1 MQNSVV
7 LIIRDGWGINPNTYH
22 NAVKN
27 AHTPN
32 TDSLLKKYPNT
43 ILDASGKSVGLPDGY
58 QGSSEVGH
66 LNIGAGRIVEQ
77 EMTRIMRN
85 IQDGSFFKSPI
96 FQKAVKNV
104 LNNNSSLH
112 VMGLIQDEGVH
123 AHQDHLFAIMKYA
136 KEQGVK
142 KLYIHFFADGRDTAP
157 RSALGYISA
166 VEEKIRE
173 YGIGEIATVIGRY
186 YAMDRAKK
194 WQLTTTAYNAITRA
208 QGTRID
214 NIEDAIKDAY
224 KTRTSND
231 KDMFDEYIPPMIV
244 RNFNGIRDG
253 DSVIHLN
260 YRQDRAIQLTM
271 AFVEDNYPGERWKKF
286 DIVYCGLTR
295 YYDTFRYNM
304 LEAMDDTEGMNNLL
318 GQVLSKNGLRQIRIS
333 ETQKFRHV
341 TSFFNG
347 KRIKPYP
354 NEEQIEMKGVYDPA
368 TFADHPEMNAF
379 DITMEAVKRINSN
392 EFSLMVIN
400 LANCDM
406 VGHTGNYEAAK
417 RAVEVVDECVGT
429 IVDKVLSKKKIALIT
444 ADHGNAE
451 EMINYKTG
459 IPKTSH
465 TKNPVEFI
473 YVADD
478 HKNIKLIERG
488 TLSDIAPT
496 ILYLL
501 DIEKPAEMTSN
512 NLIISNPPFFIH

>member
-1 MQNSVV
+1 MQKSVV
-7 LIIRDGWGINPNTYH
+7 LIIRDGWGINPNTDH

-32 TDSLLKKYPNT
+32 VDSLLRKYPNT
-43 ILDASGKSVGLPDGY
+43 ILEASGKSVGLPEGY

-77 EMTRIMRN
+77 EMTRIMHD
-85 IQDGSFFKSPI
+85 IQDGSFFNSHI
-96 FQKAVKNV
+96 FQKAIKNV

-112 VMGLIQDEGVH
+112 VMGLVQDEGVH

-136 KEQGVK
+136 KEHDVK

-157 RSALGYISA
+157 RSALGYIGA
-166 VEEKIRE
+166 VEEKIKE

-208 QGTRID
+208 QGTK
-214 NIEDAIKDAY
+214 IENVKDAIQDAY
-224 KTRTSND
+224 KTRTPND
-231 KDMFDEYIPPMIV
+231 KEMFDEYIPPLIV
-244 RNFNGIRDG
+244 GNFKGIKDG

-271 AFVEDNYPGERWKKF
+271 AFVEDNYPGERWKKL
-286 DIVYCGLTR
+286 DVVYCGLTR
-295 YYDTFRYNM
+295 YYDTFPYNM
-304 LEAMDDTEGMNNLL
+304 LEPMDDRGGMDNLL
-318 GQVLSKNGLRQIRIS
+318 GQILSQNGLRQIRIS

-347 KRIKPYP
+347 KRIEPFP
-354 NEEQIEMKGVYDPA
+354 NEEQIEIKGIYDPA
-368 TFADHPEMNAF
+368 TFADHPEMNAY
-379 DITMEAVKRINSN
+379 DVTNEAVKRINSN

-417 RAVEVVDECVGT
+417 KAVEVVDECVGT
-429 IVDKVLSKKKIALIT
+429 IVEKVLSQNKIALIT

-451 EMINYKTG
+451 KMIDYKTN

-465 TKNPVEFI
+465 TKDPVEFI
-473 YVADD
+473 YVAEDY
-478 HKNIKLIERG
+478 NNVKLIEKG
-488 TLSDIAPT
+488 ILSDIAPT

-501 DIEKPAEMTSN
+501 GIKQPTEMTSK
-512 NLIISNPPFFIH
+512 NLIASKNP

>member
-1 MQNSVV
+1 MQKSIV
-7 LIIRDGWGINPNTYH
+7 LIIRDGWGINPNPDY

-43 ILDASGKSVGLPDGY
+43 ILEASGKSVGLPGGY

-66 LNIGAGRIVEQ
+66 LNMGAGRIVEQ
-77 EMTRIMRN
+77 EMTKIMN
-85 IQDGSFFKSPI
+85 DIQAGHFFNSPV
-96 FQKAVKNV
+96 FQKAIKNV
-104 LNNNSSLH
+104 LVNNSALH
-112 VMGLIQDEGVH
+112 VMGLVQDEGVH

-136 KEQGVK
+136 KERGVK

-157 RSALGYISA
+157 KSAQGYIGTLK
-166 VEEKIRE
+166 EKIAE
-173 YGIGEIATVIGRY
+173 YKIGEIATIIGRY
-186 YAMDRAKK
+186 YAMDRGKN
-194 WQLTTTAYNAITRA
+194 WHLTTTAYNAITK
-208 QGTRID
+208 GHGKRIE
-214 NIEDAIKDAY
+214 NIEEAILNVY
-224 KTRTSND
+224 KTKTPNG
-231 KDMFDEYIPPMIV
+231 KEMFDEYIPPLIV
-244 RNFNGIRDG
+244 GNYEGIKDG
-253 DSVIHLN
+253 DSVIHFN

-271 AFVEDNYPGERWKKF
+271 AFVENDYPGERWKKF

-295 YYDTFRYNM
+295 YYDTFPYNM
-304 LEAMDDTEGMNNLL
+304 LEPMDDRGGMDNLL
-318 GQVLSKNGLRQIRIS
+318 GEILSKKGLKQIRLA

-347 KRIKPYP
+347 KSTKPFP
-354 NEEQIEMKGVYDPA
+354 GEKQIEIAGTFDPA
-368 TFADHPEMNAF
+368 TFADHPEMNAY
-379 DITMEAVKRINSN
+379 DVTNEAVKRINSN

-406 VGHTGNYEAAK
+406 VGHTGDYEAAK
-417 RAVEVVDECVGT
+417 RAVEIVDECVGALVER
-429 IVDKVLSKKKIALIT
+429 ILSENKIALIT

-451 EMINYKTG
+451 EMIDYKTG

-473 YVADD
+473 YVAED
-478 HKNIKLIERG
+478 HSDIKLIERG

-501 DIEKPAEMTSN
+501 GIEKPAEMTSN
-512 NLIISNPPFFIH
+512 NLIIRTDEI

>member
-1 MQNSVV
+1 MQKSIV
-7 LIIRDGWGINPNTYH
+7 LIIRDGWGINPNPDY

-43 ILDASGKSVGLPDGY
+43 ILEASGKSVGLPDGY

-66 LNIGAGRIVEQ
+66 LNMGAGRIVEQ
-77 EMTRIMRN
+77 EMTKIMN
-85 IQDGSFFKSPI
+85 DIQAGRFFNSPV
-96 FQKAVKNV
+96 FQKAIKNV
-104 LNNNSSLH
+104 LVNNSALH
-112 VMGLIQDEGVH
+112 VMGLVQDEGVH

-136 KEQGVK
+136 KERGVR

-157 RSALGYISA
+157 KSVQGYIG
-166 VEEKIRE
+166 VLKEKIEE
-173 YGIGEIATVIGRY
+173 YKIGEIATIIGRY
-186 YAMDRAKK
+186 YAMDRGKN
-194 WQLTTTAYNAITRA
+194 WQLTTTAYDAITKG
-208 QGTRID
+208 QGTRIE
-214 NIEDAIKDAY
+214 NIEEAIQDAY
-224 KTRTSND
+224 KTKTPNG
-231 KDMFDEYIPPMIV
+231 KEMFDEYILPLIV
-244 RNFNGIRDG
+244 GNYEGIKDG
-253 DSVIHLN
+253 DSVIHFN

-271 AFVEDNYPGERWKKF
+271 AFVENDYPGERWKKF

-295 YYDTFRYNM
+295 YYDTFPYNM
-304 LEAMDDTEGMNNLL
+304 LEPMDDRGGMDNLL
-318 GQVLSKNGLRQIRIS
+318 GEILSKKGLKQIRLA

-347 KRIKPYP
+347 KSTKPFP
-354 NEEQIEMKGVYDPA
+354 GEEQIEIAGTFDPA
-368 TFADHPEMNAF
+368 TFADHPEMNAY
-379 DITMEAVKRINSN
+379 DVTNEAVKRINSN
-392 EFSLMVIN
+392 EFSLMIIN

-406 VGHTGNYEAAK
+406 VGHTGDYEAAK

-429 IVDKVLSKKKIALIT
+429 LVEKILSENKIALIT

-451 EMINYKTG
+451 EMIDYKTG

-473 YVADD
+473 YVAED
-478 HKNIKLIERG
+478 HSDIKLIERG

-501 DIEKPAEMTSN
+501 GIEKPAEMTSN
-512 NLIISNPPFFIH
+512 NLIIRTDEI